1 MLKPLVVILLLL
13 AGLLAG
19 FWLGGAEMM
28 VRGIR
33 LMWPDLYEEMLRRS
47 ERE

>member
-19 FWLGGAEMM
+19 FWLGSKFAIKEIG
-28 VRGIR
+28 
-33 LMWPDLYEEMLRRS
+33 LLWPDLFAEMLRRS
-47 ERE
+47 EDDA